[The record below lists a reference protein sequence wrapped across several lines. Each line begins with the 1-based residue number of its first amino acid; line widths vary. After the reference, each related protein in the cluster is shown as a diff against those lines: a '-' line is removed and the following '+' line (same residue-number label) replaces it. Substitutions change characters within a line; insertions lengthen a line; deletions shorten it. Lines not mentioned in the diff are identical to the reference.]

1 MYNIKTLG
9 TYCVNCKENCK
20 QNSSVKRFRQNRL
33 LFANCAICAKK
44 KSRFIKN
51 QEAHRLKLH

>member
-20 QNSSVKRFRQNRL
+20 QNSSVKDLGKIDYCLQIV
-33 LFANCAICAKK
+33 LFVL
-44 KSRFIKN
+44 RKN
-51 QEAHRLKLH
+51 QGSLKIKRLID